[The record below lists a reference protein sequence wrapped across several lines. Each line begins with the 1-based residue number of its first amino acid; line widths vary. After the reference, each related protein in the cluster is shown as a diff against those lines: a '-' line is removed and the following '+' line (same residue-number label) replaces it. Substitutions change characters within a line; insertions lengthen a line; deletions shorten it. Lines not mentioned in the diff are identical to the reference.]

1 MANLDILTYGFSFV
15 SDQGTLGWSTISL
28 LRTGDRNIVVD
39 TGPAS
44 RRALLLQALG
54 SHGLSMEEIDTV
66 ILTHL
71 HWDHCQNTDLFRNAR
86 IAVHP
91 KELDYARSPA
101 RGDTSAA
108 WYIADMLGKMNVEP
122 VSDGDEI
129 ADGVSVLD
137 TPGHTKGHLSV
148 LAQVGD
154 EKVLVAGDALPDGGA
169 VKRRLPYNIFWDVDE
184 AADSVEKIIDSS
196 NVFYPGHDRPFRL
209 DGEDLSYLHGPTQV
223 TFTNGNEGG
232 GVTSIAYTV
241 HAVRPINIDTVQ
253 KGPPSRT
260 GMQMQHSTLPITL
273 DPPNSSDFRDALLL
287 TKRAWIIESYADGSK
302 KKRQWN
308 AQNMGPRSN
317 VIGNLRSRPEYRQ
330 GAWQEAGLVSLHV
343 TIHDPEWR
351 RRIGSPLRRC
361 RDCRIGQPPL

>member
-28 LRTGDRNIVVD
+28 LRAGDRNMVID

-54 SHGLSMEEIDTV
+54 SHGLSVEEIDTV

-71 HWDHCQNTDLFRNAR
+71 HWDHCQNTDLFKNAR

-91 KELDYARSPA
+91 KELDYARNPA

-129 ADGVSVLD
+129 AEGVSVLD

-148 LAQVGD
+148 LAEVGD

-169 VKRRLPYNIFWDVDE
+169 VKRRMPYNIFWDMDE
-184 AADSVEKIIDSS
+184 AADSVEKILDSS
-196 NVFYPGHDRPFRL
+196 SVFYPGHDRPFRL
-209 DGEDLSYLHGPTQV
+209 DGEEISYLHGPSRV
-223 TFTNGNEGG
+223 EFTNSNEAGA
-232 GVTSIAYTV
+232 GVTSVTYTV
-241 HAVRPINIDTVQ
+241 HAKRQVNIDTVQ
-253 KGPPSRT
+253 KG
-260 GMQMQHSTLPITL
+260 
-273 DPPNSSDFRDALLL
+273 
-287 TKRAWIIESYADGSK
+287 
-302 KKRQWN
+302 
-308 AQNMGPRSN
+308 
-317 VIGNLRSRPEYRQ
+317 
-330 GAWQEAGLVSLHV
+330 
-343 TIHDPEWR
+343 
-351 RRIGSPLRRC
+351 
-361 RDCRIGQPPL
+361 